1 MRRHLRILMFNCCN
15 VLAVKVVFKLWVSK
29 VSKLVLVHSMFDKV
43 GDTSDF
49 NIIIFFIVGV
59 LRK

>member
-1 MRRHLRILMFNCCN
+1 MFNCCN